1 MPKRKVI
8 LKRKENVMKFRATIE
23 LSGKTATGIQVPAE
37 VVAHLGSSKRPAVR
51 VTING
56 HTYRSTVAPMNG
68 VFMLPISA
76 ENRMLATV
84 SAGDEVEV
92 EIEPDI
98 QPREVSVPTD
108 FLEALD
114 RDVDARR
121 FFDGLSYSNKQRVV
135 LSIEGA
141 KTAETRVRR
150 IEKAIGTLRE
160 GRI

>member
-1 MPKRKVI
+1 
-8 LKRKENVMKFRATIE
+8 MKFRAIIE

-37 VVAHLGSSKRPAVR
+37 IVAHLGSSKRPPVR

-56 HTYRSTVAPMNG
+56 HTYRSTVAPMDG

-76 ENRMLATV
+76 ENRVLATV

-92 EIEPDI
+92 EIEPDT
-98 QPREVSVPTD
+98 QPREVSVPPD
-108 FLEALD
+108 FLEAIE
-114 RDVDARR
+114 RDGDARR
-121 FFDGLSYSNKQRVV
+121 FFDGLSFSNKQRIV

-141 KTAETRVRR
+141 KTAETRQRR
-150 IEKAIGTLRE
+150 IAKAVDTLRE

>member
-1 MPKRKVI
+1 M
-8 LKRKENVMKFRATIE
+8 MKFRAIIQ

-37 VVAHLGSSKRPAVR
+37 IVAHLGSSKRPPVH
-51 VTING
+51 VTIND
-56 HTYRSTVAPMNG
+56 HTYRSTVGTMGG

-76 ENRMLATV
+76 ENRMLAHV

-92 EIEPDI
+92 EVEPDT
-98 QPREVSVPTD
+98 QPREVSVPPD

-114 RDVDARR
+114 RDADARR
-121 FFDGLSYSNKQRVV
+121 FFDGLSSSNKQRVV

-141 KTAETRVRR
+141 KTAETRMRR
-150 IEKAIGTLRE
+150 ITKAVETLRE

>member
-1 MPKRKVI
+1 
-8 LKRKENVMKFRATIE
+8 MKFRAIIK
-23 LSGKTATGIQVPAE
+23 LSGKTATGIAVPAE
-37 VVAHLGSSKRPAVR
+37 VVAPLGSSKRPPVR

-56 HTYRSTVAPMNG
+56 HTYRSTVAPMGG

-76 ENRMLATV
+76 ENRILAHV

-92 EIEPDI
+92 EVEPDT
-98 QPREVSVPTD
+98 QPREVNVPPD

-114 RDVDARR
+114 RDADARR
-121 FFDGLSYSNKQRVV
+121 FFDGLSSSNKQRVV

-141 KTAETRVRR
+141 RTTETRLRR
-150 IEKAIGTLRE
+150 IAKTVETLRE